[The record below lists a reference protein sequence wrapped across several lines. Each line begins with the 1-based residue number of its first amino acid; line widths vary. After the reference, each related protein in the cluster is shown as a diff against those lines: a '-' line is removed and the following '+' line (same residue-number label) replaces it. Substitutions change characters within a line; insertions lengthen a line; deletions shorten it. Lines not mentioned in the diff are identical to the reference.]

1 MRIARKTRTMTEVTM
16 ILRDTHDAA
25 TFVMHTPTPPEI
37 DPEAPPPPNIDPDP
51 PPAPDDDPGGP
62 PPGAPEGDPP
72 AAPPPLHALRPG
84 VRRA

>member
-1 MRIARKTRTMTEVTM
+1 MTEVTM
-16 ILRDTHDAA
+16 TLRDTHDAA
-25 TFVMHTPTPPEI
+25 TFVMHTPPEI